1 MTLILRT
8 KTDEAVDKKGK
19 GKSTAE
25 PEGEGEGEAEAEAEA
40 EPEEDDLDNL
50 IVSGKRNRKKVDY
63 SKVR

>member
-25 PEGEGEGEAEAEAEA
+25 PEGEGEAEAEAEA

>member
-25 PEGEGEGEAEAEAEA
+25 PEAEGEAEGEAEA

>member
-8 KTDEAVDKKGK
+8 KTDEAADKKGK

-25 PEGEGEGEAEAEAEA
+25 PEAEAEA

>member
-25 PEGEGEGEAEAEAEA
+25 PEAEAEGEAEAEA

>member
-8 KTDEAVDKKGK
+8 KTDEAADKKGK

-25 PEGEGEGEAEAEAEA
+25 PEGEGEAEAEAEA

>member
-8 KTDEAVDKKGK
+8 KTDEAADKKGK

-25 PEGEGEGEAEAEAEA
+25 PEGEAEAEAEA

>member
-8 KTDEAVDKKGK
+8 KADEAVDKKGK

-25 PEGEGEGEAEAEAEA
+25 PEAEGEAEGEAEA

>member
-1 MTLILRT
+1 MTLIHRT
-8 KTDEAVDKKGK
+8 KTEEAAHKKGK

-25 PEGEGEGEAEAEAEA
+25 PEAEPEGEGGDEA

>member
-25 PEGEGEGEAEAEAEA
+25 PEAEGEAEAEAEA

>member
-8 KTDEAVDKKGK
+8 KIEEAADKKGK

-25 PEGEGEGEAEAEAEA
+25 PEGEAEAEAEAEA